1 MERIKENNL
10 FCEECSLQFY
20 EESVYD
26 IHMSYYFHK
35 SKNVIMQSDY
45 QAKLVDI
52 KMDNED
58 LMPQSDNKKQN
69 INQKKQVA
77 PLEIKQGERR
87 LSKCKICGH
96 CFSAKQDLKRH
107 IEAVHENRKPHKCSF
122 CDYSCSQKNDLNT
135 HIASVHEGRGV

>member
-1 MERIKENNL
+1 MERIKENDF

-20 EESVYD
+20 EESIYD

-45 QAKLVDI
+45 QAKLVEI

-58 LMPQSDNKKQN
+58 VMPQSDNKKQN
-69 INQKKQVA
+69 GNQEKQVA
-77 PLEIKQGERR
+77 PLEIKQGERK

-96 CFSAKQDLKRH
+96 IFSAKQDLKRH
-107 IEAVHENRKPHKCSF
+107 IETVHEEKKQHKCLIF
-122 CDYSCSQKNDLNT
+122 DY
-135 HIASVHEGRGV
+135 ASSRKGNLT